1 MKKRVL
7 SLLLAVVML
16 WSLLP
21 TAVFAAG
28 GELSGSGTEDDPYR
42 IANAADLL
50 AFAAKVNGNE
60 DEGIEPQPGACAML
74 TNNIDLTGKEW
85 TPIGSGAASYKGT
98 FDGCRFTVSELS
110 ITADES
116 WETDTVG
123 FFGYVDGAAIKNLKV
138 AGSIT
143 VTADCVTSPNVGG
156 IAAYVVDAPSFENC
170 KSSISIEVN
179 NGDILAVG
187 GIAGYVYGT
196 PTFSA
201 CTNWGSLIS
210 EAEHS
215 MGCFG
220 GIIGMT
226 EGDDASLENCYNSGK
241 ISCEL
246 GETYSGG
253 LIGFSSSALSVTG
266 CYSSAS
272 TTEESDG
279 SVPSWAKPIESIHGS
294 YPGDFFGVSYGDTV
308 FTAPN
313 ISIAEQLDSDGTYIA
328 DYETVQLGY
337 AFESAADALSY
348 LNGDGNDIYLI
359 PDTGYGDG
367 WPILAWE
374 QQEPD
379 KPIDPGNPVEKS
391 WKDAKSAF
399 ESQRAAALTAL
410 EKGYADYKKKLSQY
424 SAENQTALSEIY
436 KKAEKAI
443 KGLSFKDLKD
453 FGDSPTEQDIADYVA
468 TLPSPS
474 SLAEAALQE
483 MNTIPTKQ
491 QEEAFEKQKKDDLKE
506 FWGAGC
512 NPLRYYAGY
521 REQLLTLHGESAAVW
536 HDLNADAEVAITKAF
551 AALSAT
557 FQEGKTA
564 LTACTNEA
572 ALNKTL
578 ADYNAKLQDVVND
591 AQAAL
596 QFADNGVNAAAK
608 WDGTSTKPSG
618 SGTASSPYKIGT
630 AAELSWFA
638 QQVNSGKRSACAVLT
653 ADIDLNGKPWTPI
666 ANKGL
671 NNGYT
676 GTFDGQNH
684 IVHGLY
690 LTTSDAKQRLGL
702 FGTVDRSGV
711 VKNLNAAGTALIFNN
726 AGTGLIA
733 GVSSGTIYNCGAS
746 VFLRADKNAPTN
758 VTSAAYA
765 GGIVGMVSE
774 GYVENCRTWG
784 LFAAF
789 EKCATLSRLGGVV
802 GALDCYAENAGGMVR
817 YCRNSIALESCTLDI
832 YKIDKTSVTGSAIG
846 GIVGSVSNV
855 GKVRECVNDAPVT
868 GESNIG
874 GIVGAA
880 SPNKDGIISIAYVE
894 NNGAVTGG
902 SKPNRAGGTGG
913 IIGSAGSTAS
923 SGGTSQPVGDF
934 SLEHA
939 YNTGKVTSPGSCGGI
954 IGEWINGA
962 ASHAQ
967 SRTGC
972 AAYLWGTAVMASI
985 TSADTA
991 VVDALT
997 SPVRA
1002 DGGTPEKLSASQ
1014 ELMSELIRF
1023 DPKDTKYTAYG
1034 DQSPLYNAAV
1044 MQCVRDVET
1053 SSDTA
1058 AALEAGRKTLAAM
1071 PTQLDAERSKLLADM
1086 QSYAAAHIYDAAG
1099 QESVAALLTEA
1110 ETAIASAS
1118 TVKAVNDLRQSYLGT
1133 ENIDGK
1139 LPQITPYPVKA
1150 ANELYNKYIVDKNY
1164 SQADAAR
1171 VLRAY
1176 EGWRAKLN
1184 GAADL
1189 DAVEA
1194 VYADA
1199 RKAMDALT
1207 KELPQGESAPD
1218 LTAAAAD
1225 ALTLARQ
1232 EILDELSALE
1242 DDCLA
1247 KLNRQVE
1254 AAGDLSDDWRSRLSD
1269 VLTAAERELQAAA
1282 APQLDDV
1289 TDYALL
1295 NELLSAGKAQL
1306 DASFRSASDQ
1316 LTAMLLS
1323 AANKDAWDGTS
1334 AKQPFGSGTE
1344 TDPYKI
1350 GTAAELS
1357 WLRDT
1362 VNANTGSTYSHH
1374 AVLTADIDLGYRP
1387 WTPIGTNKDNAYQ
1400 GGFLCALDGN
1410 GHTISGLSVTEPIE
1424 GRTGYTSTTCG
1435 YAGLFGYTSSAVIKD
1450 LTVEGEITL
1459 TDATT
1464 VYVGGIA
1471 GSFHGA
1477 MENCV
1482 SRVHISVALT
1492 GSHRNSSAVG
1502 GLVGRLRGTALT
1514 GCRFEGAAQVNSGAG
1529 TNYLEG
1535 GLGGI
1540 AGVCDS
1546 SATLKCCV
1554 NTGAVT
1560 ADKATGV
1567 GGILGRTDGGTITL
1581 TECSNSGHISNDTA
1595 AVLSSGDKPKG
1606 GTGGILGVGK
1616 SGNVSVSLCYNTGT
1630 VSGTTIVGGILGG
1643 EAGDYGTSI
1652 SNGNPSLTVEN
1663 CYNAGLL
1670 DVGSRTNRI
1679 GSLVGFPIAG
1689 QYRDGLYVLGS
1700 SSRQAKGWFS
1710 SQGEC
1715 ITVLNTLTAAAMNRT
1730 GDMVDSIA
1738 QLNSGC
1744 PLFMWQLE
1752 ETASRSAVIAY
1763 LRSYYTDNVRTA
1775 ATPAQRDALEAQ
1787 LTETEAVINAP
1798 ASKAPAIV
1806 EAYGIMLSAM
1816 NADTLVQAAKD
1827 EAKDELNRLKEDSAK
1842 TYPAIKD
1849 KLKALLDDRLA
1860 ALDKCKTGAEVQSC
1874 VDAFAAGVVDL
1885 LIDDAAGTKLKEL
1898 ETKLKTIESAYNA
1911 LDKTRQSLV
1920 TKYGKLAGMQQLYKQ
1935 YTENLEA
1942 LKKWYDEDCKRHDY
1956 IKKTVEKLY
1965 NGAVTQLGEC
1975 TDKAAMDAV
1984 MNGYVVDIAEAL
1996 TGDIAYK
2003 PGKTPASALKNL
2015 ETRIKNA
2022 RTAYNSLTAEQKQLF
2037 DKDLLASLQ
2046 GAESLLSAYNSGIS
2060 SLSSRLQQDKKAY
2073 PDLSD
2078 KLERLASR
2086 ARNAMDSSVDTSG
2099 ILSALDRYAASVVD
2113 ALIDDIGYVPDVM
2126 SESDAAVLRGKLS
2139 RAQSAYNAL
2148 TAAQKKLVK
2157 GVTALETA
2165 AARMAAYEENY
2176 KAAQR
2181 VVELIKAI
2189 GTVTKDSYDAIKR
2202 ATDAYNALTPVQKA
2216 LVPQW
2221 AIDLLEEATA
2231 KYKELTAADDTAS
2244 AEQPAELPLDDLRT
2258 EEAAKPDRPFDWT
2271 IVWMGAGILAAL
2283 GIIVLLW
2290 KWFSATKQTRRRN
2303 DE

>member
-21 TAVFAAG
+21 TAVFAAD

-50 AFAAKVNGNE
+50 AFAAKVNDDGKTT
-60 DEGIEPQPGACAML
+60 ACAVL
-74 TNNIDLTGKEW
+74 TENIDLTGELW
-85 TPIGSGAASYKGT
+85 TPIGTDTAIYAGT
-98 FDGCRFTVSELS
+98 FDGCRFTVTISLTIGE
-110 ITADES
+110 D
-116 WETDTVG
+116 WVG
-123 FFGYVDGAAIKNLKV
+123 TGAGVFGSLNDATIRNLKT
-138 AGSIT
+138 AGTITTEESVGECTSI
-143 VTADCVTSPNVGG
+143 GG
-156 IAAYVVDAPSFENC
+156 IAGSVNGESHIENC

-179 NGDILAVG
+179 NGDIPAVG

-226 EGDDASLENCYNSGK
+226 EGDDTSLKIENCYNRGK

-272 TTEESDG
+272 TIEESDG

-294 YPGDFFGVSYGDTV
+294 YRGDFFGVSYGDTV

-313 ISIAEQLDSDGTYIA
+313 ISIAEQLDCEGNCIA
-328 DYETVQLGY
+328 NHETVQLSY
-337 AFESAADALSY
+337 TFTSADDALSS
-348 LNGDGNDIYLI
+348 LNNGDDGNIYLI
-359 PDTGYGDG
+359 SDTGYGGG

-374 QQEPD
+374 LQDPI
-379 KPIDPGNPVEKS
+379 KPPGTPEET
-391 WKDAKSAF
+391 AYAEAAAAF
-399 ESQRAAALTAL
+399 EKAKTEAQNKLKEGFRTYRETSYSEVGWASLTKVYNDAVKSLNAL
-410 EKGYADYKKKLSQY
+410 ELCEFSQLQGKTPEEITAYGEEEIAKL
-424 SAENQTALSEIY
+424 
-436 KKAEKAI
+436 
-443 KGLSFKDLKD
+443 
-453 FGDSPTEQDIADYVA
+453 
-468 TLPSPS
+468 S
-474 SLAEAALQE
+474 SLAETALQE
-483 MNTIPTKQ
+483 MRNVPTKQ
-491 QEEAFEKQKKDDLKE
+491 QEEAFEKQKKDTLEK
-506 FWGAGC
+506 FWGAGY
-512 NPLRYYAGY
+512 NSSLYYAGY
-521 REQLLTLHGESAAVW
+521 REQLLALHGESAAVW
-536 HDLNADAEVAITKAF
+536 HDLNADAEAAITEAF
-551 AALSAT
+551 AELSAT
-557 FQEGKTA
+557 FQKGQKA

-572 ALNKTL
+572 ELEKTL
-578 ADYNAKLQDVVND
+578 ADYGANLKAVVD
-591 AQAAL
+591 AAQTAL
-596 QFADNGVNAAAK
+596 QFADNGVKAAAK
-608 WDGTSTKPSG
+608 WDGASAKQPSG

-638 QQVNSGKRSACAVLT
+638 QQVNNGKRSACAVLT

-676 GTFDGQNH
+676 GTFDGKNH
-684 IVHGLY
+684 IIHGLY
-690 LTTSDAKQRLGL
+690 LTASDANQRLGL

-711 VKNLNAAGTALIFNN
+711 VKNLNAAGTALISNG

-746 VFLRADKNAPTN
+746 VFLRADEKAPITTN
-758 VTSAAYA
+758 SAAYA
-765 GGIVGMVSE
+765 GGIVGKVSE

-789 EKCATLSRLGGVV
+789 ERCAVLSSLGGVV

-817 YCRNSIALESCTLDI
+817 YCRNSIALESCTLNT
-832 YKIDKTSVTGSAIG
+832 YKIGEISVTGSAIG
-846 GIVGSVSNV
+846 GIVGSVSTI

-880 SPNKDGIISIAYVE
+880 SPNEGGIISIAYVE

-902 SKPNRAGGTGG
+902 STPNRAGGTGG
-913 IIGSAGSTAS
+913 IIGRAGSTAS
-923 SGGTSQPVGDF
+923 SSGTSQPVGDF

-954 IGEWINGA
+954 IGEWINGT

-967 SRTGC
+967 SQTGC

-1014 ELMSELIRF
+1014 ELMSALIRF
-1023 DPKDTKYTAYG
+1023 DPKDKKYTAYG

-1053 SSDTA
+1053 SSDAA
-1058 AALEAGRKTLAAM
+1058 AALKAGRKTLAAV

-1086 QSYAAAHIYDAAG
+1086 RSYAAAHIYDTAG
-1099 QESVAALLTEA
+1099 QESVTALLTEA

-1133 ENIDGK
+1133 KNIDGK

-1189 DAVEA
+1189 DAVED

-1225 ALTLARQ
+1225 ALALARQ
-1232 EILDELSALE
+1232 EVLDELSALK

-1247 KLNRQVE
+1247 KLNQQVE
-1254 AAGDLSDDWRSRLSD
+1254 AAGDLSADWQSRLSA
-1269 VLTAAERELQAAA
+1269 VLTAAKRELQAAA
-1282 APQLDDV
+1282 EPQLGNV

-1334 AKQPFGSGTE
+1334 AKQPSGSGTE
-1344 TDPYKI
+1344 DDPYKI

-1357 WLRDT
+1357 WLRDA
-1362 VNANTGSTYSHH
+1362 VNANKSSTYSHH

-1387 WTPIGTNKDNAYQ
+1387 WTPIGTNKDSTYQ
-1400 GGFLCALDGN
+1400 GGFRCTLDGD
-1410 GHTISGLSVTEPIE
+1410 GHTISGLSVTEPIK
-1424 GRTGYTSTTCG
+1424 GRIGYTSTTCG
-1435 YAGLFGYTSSAVIKD
+1435 YAGLFGYTFSAVIKD
-1450 LTVEGEITL
+1450 LTVEGEIAL
-1459 TDATT
+1459 TGAPT
-1464 VYVGGIA
+1464 VYAGGIA
-1471 GSFHGA
+1471 GSFHGT

-1492 GSHRNSSAVG
+1492 GSRNPSAVG

-1514 GCRFEGAAQVNSGAG
+1514 GCRFEGAAQVNSGTG

-1546 SATLKCCV
+1546 SAALTRCV

-1595 AVLSSGDKPKG
+1595 AILGIGEKPKG

-1616 SGNVSVSLCYNTGT
+1616 SGNVSISLCYNTGT

-1643 EAGDYGTSI
+1643 EAGDYGTS
-1652 SNGNPSLTVEN
+1652 GNPSLTVEN

-1715 ITVLNTLTAAAMNRT
+1715 ITVLDTLTAAAINRT

-1763 LRSYYTDNVRTA
+1763 LRSYYTDNVRAA
-1775 ATPAQRDALEAQ
+1775 ATPAQRDALETQ
-1787 LTETEAVINAP
+1787 LTETEAFINAP
-1798 ASKAPAIV
+1798 SSKAPAIV
-1806 EAYGIMLSAM
+1806 EVYETMLSAM

-1827 EAKDELNRLKEDSAK
+1827 EAKAELNRLKEDSAK

-1849 KLKALLDDRLA
+1849 KLNALLDDRLA

-1885 LIDDAAGTKLKEL
+1885 LIDDAAGARLKEL

-1942 LKKWYDEDCKRHDY
+1942 LKKWYDEDCKRYDY

-2126 SESDAAVLRGKLS
+2126 SESDAAVLRGKIS

-2290 KWFSATKQTRRRN
+2290 KWFSATKQAHRRN